1 MMIKLTKLNGK
12 VFAVNVWLIEQ
23 VEETPDTMI
32 TLNNG
37 KKVIVKE
44 RMQEV
49 ILLCKEFYAHMHH
62 GTHLE
67 AKKDVSQ

>member
-1 MMIKLTKLNGK
+1 MIKLTKLNGK
-12 VFAVNVWLIEQ
+12 KFAVNAWLIEQ

-37 KKVIVKE
+37 KKMIVKE

-49 ILLCKEFYAHMHH
+49 IFLCKEFYAHMHH

>member
-1 MMIKLTKLNGK
+1 MIKLTKLNGRP
-12 VFAVNVWLIEQ
+12 FALNVWLIEQ

-37 KKVIVKE
+37 KKVLVKE
-44 RMQEV
+44 RMEEV
-49 ILLCKEFYAHMHH
+49 VLNCKEFFAHMHH

-67 AKKDVSQ
+67 GKKDVSQ

>member
-23 VEETPDTMI
+23 VEETPDTII

>member
-1 MMIKLTKLNGK
+1 MIKLTKLNGK